1 MGGHA
6 IYRQNT
12 QVFEMRNFTSA
23 YTKGWTNGRTDLRKI
38 LSEPKFLAII
48 GNKISFLPMVLH

>member
-12 QVFEMRNFTSA
+12 QVFEMQNFTSA
-23 YTKGWTNGRTDLRKI
+23 YTKGWTNGRSDLRKI
-38 LSEPKFLAII
+38 LSEPKFLGII
-48 GNKISFLPMVLH
+48 GNKMVLH

>member
-23 YTKGWTNGRTDLRKI
+23 YTKGWTNGQTYLRTQDFVRT
-38 LSEPKFLAII
+38 
-48 GNKISFLPMVLH
+48 KISWKHR